1 MKRIT
6 KKQSSKVRK
15 FASEIFK
22 ILHKN
27 LKDKYTFTVR
37 LVGSVAWN
45 TVLKDSNGF
54 WDVDYQILLTKNSKE
69 YKVNR
74 LNNPTD
80 IKSSFLREFNKI
92 FKDDKNYKIE
102 NSTTAITLID
112 KKNKYSID
120 FVIIKL
126 YPSNNEIIRR
136 NNKKNSSINEFTW
149 NQLPKFN
156 EAYRKFSELC
166 PMQKKDLIENYVL
179 PRKKEEKKKH
189 DNDKT
194 KRSSSEILIEEIN
207 NYEIRE

>member
-1 MKRIT
+1 MR
-6 KKQSSKVRK
+6 
-15 FASEIFK
+15 FF
-22 ILHKN
+22 
-27 LKDKYTFTVR
+27 
-37 LVGSVAWN
+37 
-45 TVLKDSNGF
+45 
-54 WDVDYQILLTKNSKE
+54 
-69 YKVNR
+69 
-74 LNNPTD
+74 TD

-136 NNKKNSSINEFTW
+136 NNKKDSSINEFTW

-156 EAYRKFSELC
+156 EAYKKFNELC

-179 PRKKEEKKKH
+179 PRKIKEKKKH